1 MSSKTNQ
8 MKTVGDV
15 IRTKREKLGL
25 LLRHVSAK
33 LDIDQAILSK
43 VERGERKPNKEMI
56 IRLAEVLSLDK
67 NQLLVDYLSEKI
79 AYEIADEECAAKALK
94 AAERKVKYIKSH
106 SLK

>member
-1 MSSKTNQ
+1 

-15 IRTKREKLGL
+15 IRNKREELGL

-43 VERGERKPNKEMI
+43 IERGERRLNKTI
-56 IRLAEVLSLDK
+56 IIQLADVLKLDK

-79 AYEIADEECAAKALK
+79 AYEIADEECASQALK
-94 AAERKVKYIKSH
+94 AAEKKVKYIKSH
-106 SLK
+106 SIK